1 MGTGIGHYIPL
12 VCYLATW
19 VMAIRALAGKPL
31 HTLYFTILLLPYR
44 TMRDHF
50 LDYPLGG
57 NALTIL
63 VASIIIGALIQGK
76 KLPKSSLFLI
86 WAIFAIYLYF
96 SMWFGVILGNAP
108 PPLWLNDI
116 NFITWKDYML
126 IPLVFVAASL
136 VIEDRKSVRTVIL
149 VAALSL
155 LAIDRSSLMSSL
167 SRSWGTFDENKRDG
181 GPLGFAGANGL
192 AAFLAQFCMFFWG
205 FMQFVKTKK
214 YKILGYALVATTAFA
229 TMYTFSRASYI
240 AIIMGALVLGILKD
254 RKLLPVIALFL
265 VTWQAVVPKA
275 VTERVNM
282 THNANGKLEASADE
296 RIRLWEAAKSSFL
309 SDPIAGVGYA
319 TYQMNAHTDN
329 LRDTHNWYVKVLVET
344 GLIGMVIALALIQQM
359 LALGYRLFKHGHD
372 PLYRGLGLGLFLCTL
387 STAILNFFG
396 DRWTYLEISGL
407 LWVLI
412 AAAVHAEHLD
422 QIGTVSEQA
431 PAQQPVHVNPYL
443 LTR

>member
-1 MGTGIGHYIPL
+1 VGTGIGHYIPL
-12 VCYLATW
+12 VCYLACW

-31 HTLYFTILLLPYR
+31 PTLYFTILLLPYR

-63 VASIIIGALIQGK
+63 VAAIIIGGLLKGK

-86 WAIFAIYLYF
+86 WAVFGIYLYF

-149 VAALSL
+149 VAAFSL
-155 LAIDRSSLMSSL
+155 LAIDRSSLLSSL

-205 FMQFVKTKK
+205 FMQFVQTKK
-214 YKILGYALVATTAFA
+214 YKILGYLLVATTAFA

-240 AIIMGALVLGILKD
+240 AIIVGALILGILKD
-254 RKLLPVIALFL
+254 RKLLPIIAIFL

-275 VTERVNM
+275 VSERVNM

-296 RIRLWEAAKSSFL
+296 RIRLWEAAKASFL

-344 GLIGMVIALALIQQM
+344 GLVGMIIALALIQQM
-359 LALGYRLFKHGHD
+359 LALSYRLFKNAHD
-372 PLYRGLGLGLFLCTL
+372 PLYRGLGLGLFLATT
-387 STAILNFFG
+387 STVILNFFG

-407 LWVLI
+407 LWVLL
-412 AAAVHAEHLD
+412 AAGVHAERLD
-422 QIGTVSEQA
+422 QTSTVSEES
-431 PAQQPVHVNPYL
+431 PAEQPVNVNPYL
-443 LTR
+443 ITR

>member
-12 VCYLATW
+12 VCYLACW

-31 HTLYFTILLLPYR
+31 PTLYFTILLLPYR

-63 VASIIIGALIQGK
+63 VAAIIIGGLLKGK

-86 WAIFAIYLYF
+86 WAVFGIYLYF

-149 VAALSL
+149 VAAFSL
-155 LAIDRSSLMSSL
+155 LAIDRSSLLSSL

-205 FMQFVKTKK
+205 FMQFVQTKK
-214 YKILGYALVATTAFA
+214 YKILGYLLVATTAFA

-240 AIIMGALVLGILKD
+240 AIIVGALILGILKD
-254 RKLLPVIALFL
+254 RKLLPIIAIFL

-275 VTERVNM
+275 VSERVNM

-296 RIRLWEAAKSSFL
+296 RIRLWEAAKASFL

-344 GLIGMVIALALIQQM
+344 GLVGMIIALALIQQM
-359 LALGYRLFKHGHD
+359 LALSYRLFKHAHD
-372 PLYRGLGLGLFLCTL
+372 PLYRGLGLGLFLATT
-387 STAILNFFG
+387 STVILNFFG

-407 LWVLI
+407 LWVLL
-412 AAAVHAEHLD
+412 AAGVHAERLD
-422 QIGTVSEQA
+422 QTSTVSEES
-431 PAQQPVHVNPYL
+431 PAEQPVNVNPYL
-443 LTR
+443 ITR